1 MNTIRF
7 QTTCCLLHTS
17 LCLSL
22 TQFAASAFAGELRV
36 GVAAV
41 KITPPNGTPMAGYYH
56 ERGAD
61 GTLDDLYAKA
71 IVLEQDGNKAV
82 LVALDL
88 IGTVRAHVEEARKQ
102 IEQATGIRGADVMI
116 SATHSHTGPVLAS
129 RNPRTDLFGGKSPL
143 SVDFGG
149 RLPQLIA
156 ESVKQADAKLA
167 PARVSTAAG
176 KQDGLAFCRR
186 FHMKDGTVGWNPGKF
201 NPNVLRP
208 TAPTDDE
215 VPVVYFE
222 TPKGQPL
229 ATYVNFAMHLDTVGG
244 LKYSA
249 DYPFTLAQSLARA
262 RGADMLTVFTIGC
275 AGDINHVNVNSRS
288 PQHGPDEA
296 ARIGTI
302 LAANVLRSYEQ
313 LEPLT
318 NTAVRV
324 SHEMVKLPAAPV
336 TAGQLD
342 KARDVVK
349 RISATGERRPAFL
362 EQVDAFKALEVEG
375 RQSQPYEVEV
385 QVIAVGNE
393 LAFVSLPGE
402 IFVELGLAIKRG
414 SPFKRTIIAELANG
428 AIGYVPT
435 KRAWLEGNYEVISS
449 RVAEGSGEMLVDS
462 ALRQLRELFRPAK

>member
-1 MNTIRF
+1 MHSQIVHY
-7 QTTCCLLHTS
+7 LIHTVAMVS
-17 LCLSL
+17 V
-22 TQFAASAFAGELRV
+22 AGFAGGAAAGDFRI
-36 GVAAV
+36 GAAAV

-61 GTLDDLYAKA
+61 GTLDDLHAKA
-71 IVLEQDGNKAV
+71 IVLEQDGARAA

-88 IGTVRAHVEEARKQ
+88 IGTVRANIEEARRLA
-102 IEQATGIRGADVMI
+102 EQASGIPGANIMI
-116 SATHSHTGPVLAS
+116 SATHSHTGPVLGS
-129 RNPRTDLFGGKSPL
+129 RNPRTDLFGGKNPL
-143 SVDFGG
+143 AVDYSQ

-156 ESVKQADAKLA
+156 ESVKEANAKLV
-167 PARVSTAAG
+167 PARISTAVG
-176 KQDGLAFCRR
+176 VQEGLAFCRR
-186 FHMKDGTVGWNPGKF
+186 FHMRDGTVGWNPGKL
-201 NPNVLRP
+201 NPNILRP

-215 VPVVYFE
+215 VPVVYFD

-244 LKYSA
+244 LKFSA
-249 DYPFTLAQSLARA
+249 DYPFMLAQCLARA
-262 RGADMLTVFTIGC
+262 RSPEMLTVFTTGC
-275 AGDINHVNVNSRS
+275 AGDINHVNVNWRN
-288 PQHGPDEA
+288 PQKGPEEA
-296 ARIGTI
+296 ARIGTL
-302 LAANVLRSYEQ
+302 LAANVLRSYEHVE
-313 LEPLT
+313 LLT
-318 NTAVRV
+318 NTTVRV
-324 SHEMVKLPAAPV
+324 SHELVKLPAASV
-336 TAGQLD
+336 TTEQLD

-349 RISATGERRPAFL
+349 RMSAAGQRRPAFL

-385 QVIAVGNE
+385 QVVTVGNE

-449 RVAEGSGEMLVDS
+449 RVAEGSGEMLVES
-462 ALRQLRELFRPAK
+462 ALRQLRKSFSSGL